1 VLFMDNLHETYI
13 SLGSNLGDKF
23 LNLQLAVNAIF
34 ENVGSVVKISP
45 VYETASWGFA
55 SEDFLNAVLQV
66 KTTFSAEEV
75 LRILLD
81 IETKLGRIRN
91 EEKGYQARTID
102 LDILFYGSEIIDTNK
117 LQVPHPELHK
127 RRFVLQPLAD
137 LALTLFH
144 PKLNTT
150 ISELSQNCEDAIAVE
165 KIQRWLKN
173 PQAEYTISTYNFIAI
188 EGNIGAGKT
197 TLATKI
203 AEDFNAKLVLER
215 FADNPFLPKFYEDQ
229 SRFAFPLEMSF
240 LADRYQQVHDDLG
253 QLDLFKDFIVADYD
267 IYKSLIFA
275 KVTLQEEEYKLYRR
289 LFELMYKDTQR
300 PELYIF
306 LFQSTEKLLENIKK
320 RGRDYEQ
327 SITPQYLESLQKGY
341 LDFIKTK
348 AENKIKIID
357 ITHMDFLEN
366 RKDYLEILRQ
376 ISAD

>member
-1 VLFMDNLHETYI
+1 MDNLHETYI

-23 LNLQLAVNAIF
+23 LNLQLAVNSIF

-45 VYETASWGFA
+45 VYETAPWGFA

-102 LDILFYGSEIIDTNK
+102 LDILFYDSEIIDINK

-137 LALTLFH
+137 LAPTLFH

-150 ISELSQNCEDAIAVE
+150 ILELLQNCKDAIAVE

-173 PQAEYTISTYNFIAI
+173 PHAEYTIATYNFIAI

-366 RKDYLEILRQ
+366 RKDYMEILQQ

>member
-1 VLFMDNLHETYI
+1 MLFMDNLHETYI

-23 LNLQLAVNAIF
+23 LNLQLAVNSIF

-45 VYETASWGFA
+45 VYETAPWGFA

-102 LDILFYGSEIIDTNK
+102 LDILFYDSEIIDINK

-137 LALTLFH
+137 LAPTLFH

-150 ISELSQNCEDAIAVE
+150 ILELLQNCKDAIAVE

-173 PQAEYTISTYNFIAI
+173 PHAEYTIATYNFIAI

-366 RKDYLEILRQ
+366 RKDYMEILQQ

>member
-1 VLFMDNLHETYI
+1 MDNLHETYI

-34 ENVGSVVKISP
+34 ENVGSVAKISP

-55 SEDFLNAVLQV
+55 SEDFLNAVLLV

-75 LRILLD
+75 LQILLN
-81 IETKLGRIRN
+81 IETKLGRMRSK
-91 EEKGYQARTID
+91 EKGYQARTID
-102 LDILFYGSEIIDTNK
+102 LDILFYDSEIIDTK
-117 LQVPHPELHK
+117 TLQLPHPELHN
-127 RRFVLQPLAD
+127 RHFVLQPLTD
-137 LALTLFH
+137 LAPELFH
-144 PKLNTT
+144 PKLNAT
-150 ISELSQNCEDAIAVE
+150 IVELLQNCTDAIAVE

-173 PQAEYTISTYNFIAI
+173 PLAAYTMPTYNFIAI

-197 TLATKI
+197 TLAEKI

-253 QLDLFKDFIVADYD
+253 QLDLFKDFIVTDYD

-289 LFELMYKDTQR
+289 LFELMYKDTKR

-327 SITPQYLESLQKGY
+327 SITPEYLESLQKGY

-348 AENKIKIID
+348 AENKVKIID
-357 ITHMDFLEN
+357 ITDMDFLKN

-376 ISAD
+376 ISED